1 MADGAGSRVTV
12 VVANT
17 DETVCEVLARVVE
30 AGGHEA
36 VRVTDAGLRSAAR
49 CQSAPADALV
59 LDLGAGNVEQLRAL
73 RAGDHP
79 RATESRAI
87 VISTGPANA
96 LLAWQAGADA
106 VLTRPFPAE
115 ELQAALTEVLG
126 RSTADREA
134 TRAAQV
140 DGLSA

>member
-1 MADGAGSRVTV
+1 MSDGAGSRVTV

-36 VRVTDAGLRSAAR
+36 VRITDPGLVSGAV
-49 CQSAPADALV
+49 QSAPADALV
-59 LDLGAGNVEQLRAL
+59 LDLGAGNVEQLRSV

-115 ELQAALTEVLG
+115 ALQTALTEALG